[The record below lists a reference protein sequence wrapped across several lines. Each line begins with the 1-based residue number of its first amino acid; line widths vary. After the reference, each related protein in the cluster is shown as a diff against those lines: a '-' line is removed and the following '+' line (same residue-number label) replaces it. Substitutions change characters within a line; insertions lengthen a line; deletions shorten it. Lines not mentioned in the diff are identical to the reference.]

1 MLIAHPEKS
10 LPFLLDE
17 KKFPTIVRVWILFW
31 YDMGEKFR
39 GVEPCFD
46 KSLRTDYTL
55 PLVKKSAQIILSR
68 TIFNSSVKRPRLG
81 CSIDYFSPR
90 GPISRCIVVHQS
102 PVVRCPIIVN
112 DAQRRRTRFYNCD
125 RCTINFTRRI
135 LRYAANQLKGL
146 NISLYDLD
154 RYMKMSTHF
163 LYIFPRFHC
172 KFSSFHRSSRFS
184 NNFVKKWI
192 NNNKELSP
200 SVPFH

>member
-1 MLIAHPEKS
+1 M
-10 LPFLLDE
+10 
-17 KKFPTIVRVWILFW
+17 
-31 YDMGEKFR
+31 
-39 GVEPCFD
+39 
-46 KSLRTDYTL
+46 
-55 PLVKKSAQIILSR
+55 KKSAQIILSR

-163 LYIFPRFHC
+163 LYIFHVSTVNFLHFIDLRDFPTI
-172 KFSSFHRSSRFS
+172 SSKNGSMITKSF
-184 NNFVKKWI
+184 
-192 NNNKELSP
+192 LL
-200 SVPFH
+200 PFHSKKYNSYKLSRSI

>member
-146 NISLYDLD
+146 NIFFVRSRSIHKNEYTFSVHF
-154 RYMKMSTHF
+154 STCIEIIK
-163 LYIFPRFHC
+163 IFFI
-172 KFSSFHRSSRFS
+172 S
-184 NNFVKKWI
+184 
-192 NNNKELSP
+192 
-200 SVPFH
+200 

>member
-46 KSLRTDYTL
+46 KSLRTNYTL
-55 PLVKKSAQIILSR
+55 PLVKKSAQTILSR

-81 CSIDYFSPR
+81 CNIDYFSPR

-163 LYIFPRFHC
+163 LYIFPR
-172 KFSSFHRSSRFS
+172 
-184 NNFVKKWI
+184 V
-192 NNNKELSP
+192 
-200 SVPFH
+200 